1 MWQFLV
7 DDFSA
12 AIDINGVKFGSK
24 SSPSPSPIKPAATP
38 FFFPA
43 RPCCSLPHVRP
54 CSLLPLLLA
63 EYFPGVLRHRPLA
76 ARAVR
81 RLSPEPGAP
90 TTSLLVLDFA
100 LSVVSPPAVPSPSA
114 SYNKVE
120 KDFTSAV

>member
-1 MWQFLV
+1 MFYKACNHTLLLP
-7 DDFSA
+7 
-12 AIDINGVKFGSK
+12 
-24 SSPSPSPIKPAATP
+24 SSPLLLSSSY
-38 FFFPA
+38 A
-43 RPCCSLPHVRP
+43 RPCS
-54 CSLLPLLLA
+54 LLLA